1 MTATINE
8 AARVKARSSGFIDA
22 PPEQVWSVLSDL
34 RRWPEWNTDVS
45 TMSMDGPLTLG
56 TRFHWK
62 VSGFTINSQLIEVSP
77 PARIAWSGRM
87 VGVNAIHVWHL
98 EAKGSGTEVTTEE
111 SFEGL
116 LPTLLPG
123 LMQRMLEKALGQG
136 IQMLKN
142 ACERKH

>member
-1 MTATINE
+1 
-8 AARVKARSSGFIDA
+8 
-22 PPEQVWSVLSDL
+22 
-34 RRWPEWNTDVS
+34 
-45 TMSMDGPLTLG
+45 
-56 TRFHWK
+56 
-62 VSGFTINSQLIEVSP
+62 
-77 PARIAWSGRM
+77 
-87 VGVNAIHVWHL
+87 L